1 MALKRKMIVS
11 VKSRGAF
18 DTTGLTEHTSEKNRR
33 ISRKI
38 QSTEKKIAQGLDRTQ
53 GYQTK

>member
-1 MALKRKMIVS
+1 MALKRKMMVS
-11 VKSRGAF
+11 VKSRGVF
-18 DTTGLTEHTSEKNRR
+18 DTTGLTEHTSEMNRR